1 MCDNEL
7 LMMTCQPLAEGT
19 PPISGHDLEHRLS
32 HAEGWQVDDGQ
43 LTKTYQFED
52 HYQTMAFVN
61 AVAWISHRE
70 DHHPEMVVGYNTC
83 ALRYS
88 THTIGGI
95 SMNDFI
101 CSAKVDHLVGD

>member
-7 LMMTCQPLAEGT
+7 LMSACGPVPEGTQPLK
-19 PPISGHDLEHRLS
+19 GHDLEHMLS
-32 HAEGWQVDDGQ
+32 HTEGWEVKDEH
-43 LTKTYQFED
+43 LTKTFEFED

-70 DHHPEMVVGYNTC
+70 DHHPEMVVGYNSC
-83 ALRYS
+83 FVSYQ
-88 THTIGGI
+88 THTVGGL
-95 SMNDFI
+95 SQNDFI

>member
-1 MCDNEL
+1 MCDHAL
-7 LMMTCQPLAEGT
+7 VMKACQPLPPGT
-19 PPISGHDLEHRLS
+19 PALNGHDLDHLLS
-32 HAEGWQVDDGQ
+32 HAEGWGITDGQ
-43 LTKTYQFED
+43 LTKTFQFED

-83 ALRYS
+83 TLRYS
-88 THTIGGI
+88 THTIDGI